1 MRRPRLRTPLRVGL
15 LTGAAALLLM
25 ACSGETPAPHA
36 HRGTRHADMGGTEGM
51 SFGGADGPDGHRAG
65 LNIFISPMGEP
76 FRGGATEPYP
86 VARWFARVNAS
97 HSGAITEGEFVS
109 DSDRFFD
116 ELDTNHDGVID
127 GFEMNDYERIVAP
140 EIQPR
145 IRGLRAG
152 EGMDPSLSFDE
163 REGQSRP
170 RGRGRDGGGDR
181 GGGPGGR
188 ELAGDLSRQ
197 GAAIYGLLP
206 DPEPVASASA
216 ALNGRITREEWR
228 DAAHRRF
235 QRLLRPGQE
244 TLTLETL
251 PKTPVQIVL
260 ERRRAKAPPD
270 GPGRPE

>member
-1 MRRPRLRTPLRVGL
+1 MIRSALV
-15 LTGAAALLLM
+15 AFLLLA
-25 ACSGETPAPHA
+25 ACTGETPVPHA
-36 HRGTRHADMGGTEGM
+36 PGSSRHADMGGAEGM
-51 SFGGADGPDGHRAG
+51 TFGGADGPDGRRAS

-76 FRGGATEPYP
+76 FRGRPTEPYP
-86 VARWFARVNAS
+86 VARWFARANAS

-116 ELDTNHDGVID
+116 ALDTNHDGVID
-127 GFEMNDYERIVAP
+127 GFEMNDYERVVAP

-170 RGRGRDGGGDR
+170 RGRGREGGGDR
-181 GGGPGGR
+181 GGGR

-228 DAAHRRF
+228 DAARRRF
-235 QRLLRPGQE
+235 HRLLQPGRDS
-244 TLTLETL
+244 LTLEML

-260 ERRRAKAPPD
+260 ERRRAKAPPPADPGTRPHPD
-270 GPGRPE
+270 GAGRPD